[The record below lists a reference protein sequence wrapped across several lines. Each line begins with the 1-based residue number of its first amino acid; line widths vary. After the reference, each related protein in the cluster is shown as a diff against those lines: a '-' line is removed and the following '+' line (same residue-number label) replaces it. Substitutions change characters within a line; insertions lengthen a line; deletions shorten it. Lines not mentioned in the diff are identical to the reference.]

1 MTTNLFRGLLLATT
15 AAALLAASNAQA
27 ADAPTPKLTSGVVTN
42 LQAAEKAAAAKD
54 WPTAVADL
62 DKAKAVSGRTPFDDY
77 KIAQV
82 SIGIEVNAGNLP
94 AAQAAAEAAAT
105 STAAPDA
112 EKQNNLYLAVVLTLN
127 NKDYDKS
134 VTYSKLLLSM
144 NPTDSKT
151 TLAMGQAFALGKD
164 YADGIALTQKGIDA
178 TVAAGGK
185 PDRNSL
191 EMLMTDQVGA
201 KDEAGAE
208 KTLEML
214 VANYNDPSDWT
225 QMIDIAF
232 GTKGLRDVDGVW
244 LGRLMFLS
252 GATVSPQDA
261 TMIGQTASHLTFF
274 GDAQQAQQ
282 KGGTGF
288 PDANA
293 AAAKDKA
300 SMTAQIAVG
309 QGPKGTG
316 TYNAKLAEALYGYGM
331 YPEAEAA
338 ARLAIQKGG
347 MADTSEAPMVL
358 GQTLVAE
365 GKYDDAIAAFGQVTG
380 GGPATPRVTRLW
392 TEYANIK
399 KNPPGTATAAAPAT
413 AAK

>member
-15 AAALLAASNAQA
+15 AAAVLAASNAQA
-27 ADAPTPKLTSGVVTN
+27 ADPKVSSGVGTA
-42 LQAAEKAAAAKD
+42 LQAAQKAATAKD
-54 WPTAVADL
+54 WPTAVAAVE
-62 DKAKAVSGRTPFDDY
+62 KAKTVSGRTPFDDY
-77 KIAQV
+77 KIAQF
-82 SIGIEVNAGNLP
+82 SISIDVNAGDLP
-94 AAQAAAEAAAT
+94 GAEAAAEAAAT
-105 STAAPDA
+105 SPAQPDA
-112 EKQNNLYLAVVLTLN
+112 DKQQNLYLAVVLTLN
-127 NKDYDKS
+127 DKHYDRS
-134 VTYSKLLLSM
+134 VTYAKQLLPM
-144 NPTDSKT
+144 NPTDPKM

-164 YADGIALTQKGIDA
+164 YADGVAMTQKSVDA
-178 TVAAGGK
+178 TIAAGGR

-191 EMLMTDQVGA
+191 EMLMTDQVGV

-208 KTLEML
+208 KTLELL
-214 VANYNDPSDWT
+214 VANYNDPQDWT
-225 QMIDIAF
+225 QMIDIAY

-244 LGRLMFLS
+244 LGRLMFVS

-261 TMIGQTASHLTFF
+261 TMIGQTSSHLTFF

-300 SMTAQIAVG
+300 SMAAQIATG

-358 GQTLVAE
+358 GQSLVAE
-365 GKYDDAIAAFGQVTG
+365 SKYDDAVAAFGQVTG

-392 TEYANIK
+392 IDYANIK
-399 KNPPGTATAAAPAT
+399 KTPPGAAAAPAT